1 MTQSDMPP
9 KGLPALRAKRKDHAE
24 LQPVSKKSS
33 GKKGYVK

>member
-1 MTQSDMPP
+1 MTKADEVP
-9 KGLPALRAKRKDHAE
+9 KGLPALRAKRSDHAE